1 MSVRSELE
9 YLIKTT
15 MKNDGGNHG
24 VQLVSER
31 YGTCFKYLVQKLIIN
46 EETITSGLEILAG
59 EILLGEGKLS
69 HVLVLLLFC
78 TELDKYCNMKKYPW
92 YSSEMLIEIIVG
104 ILLKVDFI
112 PPTTLYSFKIC
123 SILQFHLL

>member
-1 MSVRSELE
+1 MRMVQRLN
-9 YLIKTT
+9 I
-15 MKNDGGNHG
+15 ND
-24 VQLVSER
+24 R
-31 YGTCFKYLVQKLIIN
+31 
-46 EETITSGLEILAG
+46 TIASGLEFLAE
-59 EILLGEGKLS
+59 EILLGVGKLS

-104 ILLKVDFI
+104 ILLKIDFI

-123 SILQFHLL
+123 SIL